1 MTSPTQQIPKT
12 ARIGIIG
19 AGPAGISAA
28 YYLKKE
34 GYQHITILDSSSRIA
49 GKSGYYTVDSRKYD
63 IGALM
68 VGNNYTHIK
77 ELAQEYQCP
86 LEKFQGRALDIDTRK
101 IIHDDTDKIGIY
113 HALIPHMNHYLG
125 EKSVFEMASR
135 PGHGEFSER
144 ELYAPISQY
153 LKDRKM
159 EYLRDAWGLAYT
171 SAGYG
176 YLSDDIPA
184 AYFCK
189 FIENSENTIRYFPN
203 GFSELWEKMMKTIE
217 IFPKKQL
224 FTFMQLPKKDHHV
237 QLNTKITSIDR
248 SLRRNNPNHPILVTT
263 ENTET
268 NFTQTL
274 ALDHVIIATNPRQ
287 TEKFLDVNPFEKS
300 LLQEVV
306 TFDFYT
312 IIATVEGLSTKVG
325 MTTIPKYCA
334 DKEFVGHI
342 TAFYCSYEG
351 VPTYLFY
358 AYGNKELNQEKVTEI
373 FKEDLL
379 KMGGELKEIHYNQKW
394 DFFPHV
400 SSLSMA
406 RGFYSKVENIQG
418 QDGTFYVGGWLDF
431 ELTENCVS
439 YSKDFV
445 KRFFTLEGSQA
456 SKEIQHLPISAP
468 IEIKPAATTN
478 WGTILRLAAK
488 RFPNKEAFTFVDSNM
503 KVEMIVTYHELYRQA
518 RAVAYYLTEVA
529 HHKAGDRII
538 LCYAPGLRFL
548 PILFGCMMV
557 GVIAVPIA
565 PPNLASAEKDI
576 GRFTYLA
583 KTTGAKL
590 VFSDKNYMLY
600 TKLYAAKSFLGLGD
614 KIKWPEGLT
623 WVESDSVIS
632 SKQLLEE
639 RLIEELSCESVAVL
653 QFSSGSTGDPKGVML
668 THKNL
673 LHNVDLMQAE
683 IGLNSD
689 STIAFWVPQFH
700 DLGLIGGF
708 LNTIRGGCKSVVMSP
723 LTFLQKPESWLQMIS
738 NYQAT
743 FTAAPNFAYELAVRK
758 TNLDKVNIN
767 LSSLRGAFNGAE
779 PVRWTTL
786 RAFAQKFGPVGF
798 KLSMFKCLYGLAEHC
813 AYTIGF
819 RNLYDVP
826 TVIDIDPDEI
836 RAGHAKV
843 RNNSQRP
850 NNIVS
855 TGVPNLAMQV
865 EVRIVDLDTRQLCSP
880 NTVGEVW
887 MSSPSVGRG
896 YYGKEEISEETF
908 RAKLENK
915 DHGNWIKDHGSFLRT
930 GDLGFMYNGELFI
943 TGRQKDVII
952 INGKNHYPQDIELTV
967 QESHESIR
975 AGCVAAVHHSDPKT
989 GTDSLIIIAEI
1000 RNYKE
1005 VTQDLLKEIINAIS
1019 RKIPAN
1025 HGLTCEQITLLKQQS
1040 IPKTTSGKIQRSRA
1054 KEMLMSGALD
1064 KKIVIKVGEIAKE
1077 PRSRPASGYFA
1088 KKPPTMQ
1095 IPEIEQKISK
1105 QVQRVSKLA
1114 AKESVIDVNSNL
1126 LMTYGF
1132 DSITA
1137 VQLTACLKEEFG
1149 IEIAPAL
1156 LLDLPSISELAN
1168 HIFKQITQI
1177 QEPEDTEVSGPPI
1190 SEIQKTITQQVH
1202 KVSKLAS
1209 QIPLE
1214 QINISANLI
1223 TEYGFDSLA
1232 AVQLTASLTQIFG
1245 IEIPPTLLY
1254 DVYTIADLAEH
1265 VQKQLKLRPSHKQ
1278 QKSHQYRQDD
1288 VENEKPTAP
1297 ILVPLAPATINN
1309 KMNPALFCI
1318 HPLLG
1323 NVATYISFAR
1333 IIGSTRP
1340 VYGLNAPE
1348 DMEFDIVKL
1357 ANRYITEIQEFQPSG
1372 PYFLCGYSY
1381 GGLVAWEMAK
1391 QLVASN
1397 ERVGGLYLLDAPSP
1411 LSKNVRP
1418 SLGPD
1423 EQPHKV
1429 WAKEIDELLN
1439 DVDSQWMLQQ
1449 KETNPTGLENLRTHI
1464 GKHIAAMYQ
1473 YTDDI
1478 TTLGAIQPFYV
1489 HYWRAKNYNVKTSKL
1504 LLDHPLF
1511 KSKSFGWE
1519 RYQGRITVHNS
1530 VTGDHYSILKEE
1542 NCGRLAREVNRNM
1555 PNANKRAS
1563 MELKPLI
1570 LENITMTSSKSNSP
1584 SSARSMHSN
1593 PISGATL
1600 IGSPQLLTNNSEI
1613 FNKKMKQKG
1622 IAGAL
1627 NIQVPM
1633 YVSIG
1638 VSIALSYF
1646 MTQLMMRI
1654 QSVATA

>member
-1 MTSPTQQIPKT
+1 MSKT

-19 AGPAGISAA
+19 AGPAGISTA
-28 YYLKKE
+28 YHLKKE
-34 GYQHITILDSSSRIA
+34 GYQHVTILDSAPRIA
-49 GKSGYYTVDSRKYD
+49 GKSGYHTVDSRNYD

-86 LEKFQGRALDIDTRK
+86 LKKFQGRALDIDTRK
-101 IIHDDTDKIGIY
+101 IIHDDTDKIGVY
-113 HALIPHMNHYLG
+113 SALIPHMNHYLG
-125 EKSVFEMASR
+125 ERSVFEMASK
-135 PGHGEFSER
+135 PGHGGYSER

-159 EYLRDAWGLAYT
+159 EYLKDAWGLAYT

-189 FIENSENTIRYFPN
+189 FIENSENTIWYFPN
-203 GFSELWEKMMKTIE
+203 GFSELWEKMM
-217 IFPKKQL
+217 
-224 FTFMQLPKKDHHV
+224 KDHHV

-248 SLRRNNPNHPILVTT
+248 SLRRINSSCPILVTT

-268 NFTQTL
+268 KFSQTL
-274 ALDHVIIATNPRQ
+274 AFDHVIIATNPRQ
-287 TEKFLDVNPFEKS
+287 TEKFLDVTPVEKS
-300 LLQEVV
+300 LFQQVV
-306 TFDFYT
+306 TYEFYT

-334 DKEFVGHI
+334 NKEFVGHI
-342 TAFYCSYEG
+342 TAFYCSHEG

-400 SSLSMA
+400 SSLNMA

-418 QDGTFYVGGWLDF
+418 QDGTFHVGGWMDF

-445 KRFFTLEGSQA
+445 KRFFTPEGPPA

-468 IEIKPAATTN
+468 IKIKPAATTN
-478 WGTILRLAAK
+478 WGTILRLTAK
-488 RFPNKEAFTFVDSNM
+488 RFPTKEAFTYVDSNM
-503 KVEMIVTYHELYRQA
+503 KVEMNLTYHELYRQA
-518 RAVAYYLTEVA
+518 RAVAYYLSEVA
-529 HHKAGDRII
+529 HYKAGDRIL
-538 LCYAPGLRFL
+538 LCYAPGLKFL
-548 PILFGCMMV
+548 PVLFGCMMI

-565 PPNLASAEKDI
+565 PPNLATAEKDI
-576 GRFTYLA
+576 GRFRYLA
-583 KTTGAKL
+583 ETTGAKL

-614 KIKWPEGLT
+614 KINWPDGLT
-623 WVESDSVIS
+623 WVESDSVTS
-632 SKQLLEE
+632 SKQLLDE
-639 RLIEELSCESVAVL
+639 RLIDELDCESVAVL

-673 LHNVDLMQAE
+673 MHNVDLMQAE
-683 IGLNSD
+683 IGLDSD

-758 TNLDKVNIN
+758 TNLDKVNID

-786 RAFAQKFGPVGF
+786 KSFAQKFGPVGF
-798 KLSMFKCLYGLAEHC
+798 KLSMFRCLYGLAEHC

-826 TVIDIDPDEI
+826 TVIDIDPHEI

-843 RNNSQRP
+843 RSNSQHP

-865 EVRIVDLDTRQLCSP
+865 EVRVVDLETRQLCSP

-887 MSSPSVGRG
+887 MSSPSVGKG
-896 YYGKEEISEETF
+896 YFGKEKISEETF
-908 RAKLENK
+908 RAKLENN
-915 DHGNWIKDHGSFLRT
+915 DHGNWINDHGSFLRT

-952 INGKNHYPQDIELTV
+952 INGKNHYPQDIELSV
-967 QESHESIR
+967 QESHEAIR
-975 AGCVAAVHHSDPKT
+975 SGCVAAVHHSDPKT

-1005 VTQDLLKEIINAIS
+1005 ATQNLLEEIINAIS

-1054 KEMLMSGALD
+1054 KEMLLSGALD
-1064 KKIVIKVGEIAKE
+1064 KKIVIKAGEIAKE
-1077 PRSRPASGYFA
+1077 PRSRPVSGYFA
-1088 KKPPTMQ
+1088 KKPPLMQ
-1095 IPEIEQKISK
+1095 VPEIEQKIAK

-1114 AKESVIDVNSNL
+1114 AKDSVIDVKSNL
-1126 LMTYGF
+1126 IITYGF

-1156 LLDLPSISELAN
+1156 LLDLPSISDLAN
-1168 HIFKQITQI
+1168 HIFKQITPNYT
-1177 QEPEDTEVSGPPI
+1177 QEEDIEEPTLPI
-1190 SEIQKTITQQVH
+1190 LEIQKTITQQVH
-1202 KVSKLAS
+1202 KVSKFAS
-1209 QIPLE
+1209 KIPLE
-1214 QINISANLI
+1214 KIDVTANLI
-1223 TEYGFDSLA
+1223 TEYGFDSLT
-1232 AVQLTASLTQIFG
+1232 AVQLTALLTSIFG
-1245 IEIPPTLLY
+1245 IEIAPTLLY
-1254 DVYTIADLAEH
+1254 DVHTIADLAEH
-1265 VQKQLKLRPSHKQ
+1265 VHKQLKARPSHKRQ
-1278 QKSHQYRQDD
+1278 ISHQYQKEDK
-1288 VENEKPTAP
+1288 VENEKLTTP
-1297 ILVPLAPATINN
+1297 ILVPLAPATTENKIN
-1309 KMNPALFCI
+1309 PTLFCI

-1333 IIGSTRP
+1333 KIGSTRP
-1340 VYGLNAPE
+1340 VYGLRAPE
-1348 DMEFDIVKL
+1348 DIEFNIVKL
-1357 ANRYITEIQEFQPSG
+1357 AERYVKEIQKFQPFG

-1391 QLVASN
+1391 QLAASG

-1411 LSKNVRP
+1411 LPKSVRAP
-1418 SLGPD
+1418 LGPD
-1423 EQPHKV
+1423 EQPHKI

-1449 KETNPTGLENLRTHI
+1449 QTIDPTGLEALKVHI

-1478 TTLGAIQPFYV
+1478 TPSSAVQPFYI
-1489 HYWRAKNYNVKTSKL
+1489 HYWRAKDYSGKTSKL

-1511 KSKSFGWE
+1511 KSNIFGWE
-1519 RYQGRITVHNS
+1519 RYQGRITVHNPA
-1530 VTGDHYSILKEE
+1530 TGDHYSILKEE
-1542 NCGRLAREVNRNM
+1542 NCGRLAREVSRNM

-1570 LENITMTSSKSNSP
+1570 LENITMTPSRPNSP
-1584 SSARSMHSN
+1584 NSARSNSGLF
-1593 PISGATL
+1593 SGATL
-1600 IGSPQLLTNNSEI
+1600 IGSPQLDMLTNSGK
-1613 FNKKMKQKG
+1613 FNNTTKQKG
-1622 IAGAL
+1622 ISGAL
-1627 NIQVPM
+1627 NVQVPM

-1654 QSVATA
+1654 QSVATS